1 MRLLNNTNVVSV
13 EDLDF
18 SAGYGTKARQDLN
31 WEWNH
36 RFIKPLNEV
45 ELVGEFSV
53 NEYVSPEDYRIY
65 QAVNGNIDEFKSVKA
80 YLAHPDGAEF
90 PSPEGSLWR
99 ENDIREALE
108 HHRYD
113 YKILRKPKEVPMP
126 IIKHVNPD
134 AINPP
139 IFVTRDWYVKRVEKN
154 IINNA
159 INHRIDREE
168 ARQALFYET
177 IGSVCEAL
185 PLPEFEPL
193 YAPVSDKDYLLCV
206 SDIHYGATFNSANNT
221 YSREIAKE
229 RIEQL
234 TGDTIQFIIEHQLN
248 NIHVACLGDCVQ
260 GMLRLSDISLNDTS
274 VVKCVVEISRLLANM
289 LNQISKY
296 ATVNYYHV
304 PTSNHTQTRPI
315 GTKASEMPQ
324 EDLEYVIGHYISDLL
339 IANSRVLVHLEED
352 NEYIKIPI
360 FNYNIVALHGHQC
373 GALVD
378 EIKKLSVMN
387 REFID
392 FLVLGHQ
399 HSSKELIGFEQ
410 SGYDAEILVAPAI
423 CGSDPY
429 SDKLRVGAKPSAKIF
444 GFDEVQGHTETYK
457 FVL

>member
-1 MRLLNNTNVVSV
+1 MLNYQDAKRIV
-13 EDLDF
+13 EDKLINKTDDTPF
-18 SAGYGTKARQDLN
+18 EELSETLFGDGNCYSDSEVRKRMYGMKRMIEIIESDKESANKVVDKQDVLKA
-31 WEWNH
+31 
-36 RFIKPLNEV
+36 
-45 ELVGEFSV
+45 
-53 NEYVSPEDYRIY
+53 
-65 QAVNGNIDEFKSVKA
+65 
-80 YLAHPDGAEF
+80 
-90 PSPEGSLWR
+90 
-99 ENDIREALE
+99 IREERVKIQTLNLE
-108 HHRYD
+108 RG
-113 YKILRKPKEVPMP
+113 
-126 IIKHVNPD
+126 
-134 AINPP
+134 
-139 IFVTRDWYVKRVEKN
+139 
-154 IINNA
+154 
-159 INHRIDREE
+159 RIDREE

>member
-1 MRLLNNTNVVSV
+1 MLNYQDAKRIV
-13 EDLDF
+13 EDKLINKTDDTPF
-18 SAGYGTKARQDLN
+18 EELSETLFGDGNCYSDSEVRKRMYGMKRMIEIIESDKESANKVVDKQDVLKA
-31 WEWNH
+31 
-36 RFIKPLNEV
+36 
-45 ELVGEFSV
+45 
-53 NEYVSPEDYRIY
+53 
-65 QAVNGNIDEFKSVKA
+65 
-80 YLAHPDGAEF
+80 
-90 PSPEGSLWR
+90 
-99 ENDIREALE
+99 IREERVKIQTLNLE
-108 HHRYD
+108 RG
-113 YKILRKPKEVPMP
+113 
-126 IIKHVNPD
+126 
-134 AINPP
+134 
-139 IFVTRDWYVKRVEKN
+139 
-154 IINNA
+154 
-159 INHRIDREE
+159 RIDREE

-234 TGDTIQFIIEHQLN
+234 TGDTIQFIIDHQLN

-296 ATVNYYHV
+296 ATVDYYHV

>member
-168 ARQALFYET
+168 VMRLMIEKDAIRDKIGMLDRRKPKDAKRILKLNCRILDIDEQIKWLESVVGREGEEIDYGSKFGRTVKRIKNAITRTVTTVKKKVKKAVKKVGDFFSFDKETWHLLGKVGVVALAGTVTKAF
-177 IGSVCEAL
+177 S
-185 PLPEFEPL
+185 
-193 YAPVSDKDYLLCV
+193 K
-206 SDIHYGATFNSANNT
+206 
-221 YSREIAKE
+221 IAK
-229 RIEQL
+229 L
-234 TGDTIQFIIEHQLN
+234 
-248 NIHVACLGDCVQ
+248 
-260 GMLRLSDISLNDTS
+260 
-274 VVKCVVEISRLLANM
+274 
-289 LNQISKY
+289 
-296 ATVNYYHV
+296 
-304 PTSNHTQTRPI
+304 
-315 GTKASEMPQ
+315 
-324 EDLEYVIGHYISDLL
+324 
-339 IANSRVLVHLEED
+339 
-352 NEYIKIPI
+352 
-360 FNYNIVALHGHQC
+360 
-373 GALVD
+373 
-378 EIKKLSVMN
+378 
-387 REFID
+387 
-392 FLVLGHQ
+392 
-399 HSSKELIGFEQ
+399 
-410 SGYDAEILVAPAI
+410 
-423 CGSDPY
+423 
-429 SDKLRVGAKPSAKIF
+429 IF
-444 GFDEVQGHTETYK
+444 G
-457 FVL
+457 